1 MKTFFTVIFYIFAA
15 VWLCAQQSG
24 NKAAALGSNTTAS
37 QEPPE
42 MLKEV
47 DLNTSPD
54 NPAVL
59 KMPEGAGVELKVGQ
73 MPQFGAN
80 VKLDTS
86 SEAEL
91 QTTFLQICVG
101 LDERELDLLNRAY
114 TALLYKYT
122 ADGSEGVKEL
132 MKILNGK
139 TAAEVIEMG
148 TPYVKELPRDHK
160 FDASS
165 EEKFQISLTFAMMT
179 LDKQERK
186 ELAGAVAKVILRG
199 ARQGKEPGESIKV
212 LHHMTSDQIIDY
224 AEQIHDVS
232 LPENL

>member
-1 MKTFFTVIFYIFAA
+1 MKILLRAIVISLALLPVCGTAA
-15 VWLCAQQSG
+15 DP
-24 NKAAALGSNTTAS
+24 AAETAKS
-37 QEPPE
+37 AVPEPPE
-42 MLKEV
+42 KLKEI
-47 DLNTSPD
+47 DFNTSPD

-59 KMPEGAGVELKVGQ
+59 KMPEGAGVEFKIGQ

-122 ADGSEGVKEL
+122 ADGSDGVKKL
-132 MKILNGK
+132 MKLLNGK
-139 TAAEVIEMG
+139 TAAEIIELG

-179 LDKQERK
+179 MDKSERK
-186 ELAGAVAKVILRG
+186 ALAGAIAKVILRG
-199 ARQGKEPGESIKV
+199 AKLGKEPSESIKV
-212 LHHMTSDQIIDY
+212 LHHMTADQIMEY
-224 AEQIHDVS
+224 ADQIHDVS
-232 LPENL
+232 LPDNL